1 MNAETAWNA
10 FTDHVGQV
18 ESLTNAIGLLE
29 WDQQT
34 HMPQGGAALR
44 GGSLAVLSAL
54 RHEKLTKP
62 AFGDLLSTLES
73 ADLDVVKAAGV
84 RNYRREY
91 DRAVK
96 VPDKLVTAQAE
107 ARARAFQTWVKA
119 KQDDDFQAFLPA
131 LQEVMALTKEEADH
145 IRRPEHACRHDAL
158 LDIFDPG
165 TTVAELAPMF
175 ERLGGELNTFLDALE
190 GTEGPAY
197 LSDSFDADGQWAL
210 SQELVGKLGYD
221 LGRGRLD
228 RSEHP
233 FTIGMGAG
241 DVRITT
247 HLYDSDLLS
256 GLGGTIHE
264 TGHALYE
271 QGLRQ
276 DQAGWGTNHAAGCGI
291 HESQSRL
298 WENFIG
304 RSLPFCRFLAP
315 MLAKHFPD
323 KGVSAEQLYGANNR
337 LARTLLRVQADEAT
351 YNLHIIVRFQ
361 LERALFDG
369 DLQVADLE
377 GAWADLY
384 DQVVGIRPPSAATG
398 VLQDVHW
405 ASGAIGYFP
414 SYTIGNLYAAS
425 LGCALEAAL
434 PELWNQ
440 VERGEF
446 QPILSWLREQIHV
459 RGHEQD
465 APDILRA
472 AVGERDMVDDL
483 MNHLWGRQG
492 ALYGVS
498 R

>member
-1 MNAETAWNA
+1 MTVETAWNA
-10 FTDHVGQV
+10 FRDHVGQV

-34 HMPQGGAALR
+34 HMPQGGASLR

-54 RHEKLTKP
+54 RHEQLTKP
-62 AFGDLLSTLES
+62 GFGDLLSALEG
-73 ADLDVVKAAGV
+73 AELDTVQAAGV

-96 VPDKLVTAQAE
+96 VPDRLVTAQAE
-107 ARARAFQTWVKA
+107 ARARAFQSWIQA

-131 LQEVMALTKEEADH
+131 LTEVIALTREEADC
-145 IRRPEHACRHDAL
+145 IRRPEHATRYDAL
-158 LDIFDPG
+158 LDVFDPG
-165 TTVAELAPMF
+165 ARVADLTPLF
-175 ERLGGELNTFLDALE
+175 ERLGSELNTFLDAIE
-190 GTEGPAY
+190 GREGPAY
-197 LSDSFDADGQWAL
+197 LDGPYDPDGQWAL
-210 SQELVGKLGYD
+210 SEELVQRLGYD
-221 LGRGRLD
+221 LVRGRLD

-247 HLYDSDLLS
+247 HLYERDLLS

-271 QGLRQ
+271 QGLRAE
-276 DQAGWGTNHAAGCGI
+276 QAGTGVNHAAGCGI

-304 RSLPFCRFLAP
+304 RSLPFCRWLAP
-315 MLAKHFPD
+315 LAEKHLP
-323 KGVSAEQLYGANNR
+323 GAGITAEALYGGNNR
-337 LARTLLRVQADEAT
+337 VQRSLIRVQADEAT
-351 YNLHIIVRFQ
+351 YNLHIIVRYQ
-361 LERALFDG
+361 LECALFDG
-369 DLQVADLE
+369 DLEPGDLE

-384 DQVVGIRPPSAATG
+384 DSVVGIRPPSAATG

-425 LGCALEAAL
+425 LGCALEAAI
-434 PELWNQ
+434 PELWEQ
-440 VERGEF
+440 VEAGEF
-446 QPILSWLREQIHV
+446 SAVLSWLREKVHL
-459 RGHEQD
+459 RGHEAD
-465 APDILRA
+465 APEIIRD
-472 AVGERDMVDDL
+472 AVGERDPVDDL
-483 MNHLWGRQG
+483 VNHLWGRQG